1 MSERTPSCATGATSA
16 HSLKVRLGE
25 VCEIVMGQS
34 PDSESYN
41 MAGDGLPFYQ
51 GNADFG
57 YRWPTPRVWCNSP
70 TKIAEPGDILISV
83 RAPIGA
89 LNFASER
96 CCIGRGVAALQVRQ
110 GNDSLFVYFAL
121 KCRTVDLNV
130 RGTGSTFKAINK
142 KALAETLIPHPPLFV
157 QRQIAA
163 RLDRICEIV
172 AKRKT
177 QLAQL
182 QQLVKSRFVRE
193 AA

>member
-1 MSERTPSCATGATSA
+1 MSERTPSCATHATSA
-16 HSLKVRLGE
+16 HPPRVRLGE

-34 PDSESYN
+34 PASESYN
-41 MAGDGLPFYQ
+41 EVGDGLPFYQ

-57 YRWPTPRVWCNSP
+57 YRCPTPRVWCNSP
-70 TKIAEPGDILISV
+70 TKIAKAGDILISV

-89 LNFASER
+89 LNFAKES
-96 CCIGRGVAALQVRQ
+96 CCIGRGVAAIQPKQ

-121 KCRTVDLNV
+121 KCRAVDLNA

-142 KALAETLIPHPPLFV
+142 KALAETLIPHLPLV
-157 QRQIAA
+157 EQQQIAA

-172 AKRKT
+172 EKRKA

-182 QQLVKSRFVRE
+182 QQLVKSRFVE